1 MAPVFMT
8 EYYGA
13 TKKRMEQSAII
24 RELLLEKGL
33 AYMRNRTKPI
43 FTSWEVRLRIVDEL
57 REKTDDFKQR
67 SLRRKLTK
75 LDRALTDRQAHA
87 LDQAFSAWLI
97 LEGKSKSVD
106 ASAAGGKSSDDKLPL
121 TEREFAQVARYKQ
134 GIAHWPSMTRHK
146 LEGLFLLMAP
156 WAENQNLKPD
166 ARSIQQIVEL
176 AKMLEKIY

>member
-1 MAPVFMT
+1 MT
-8 EYYGA
+8 EYHGA

-24 RELLLEKGL
+24 REMLLEKGI

-57 REKTDDFKQR
+57 SEKTEDFKQR

-75 LDRALTDRQAHA
+75 LDRALTDRQAFA
-87 LDQAFSAWLI
+87 LDQAFSAWLAT
-97 LEGKSKSVD
+97 EGKSKSVD
-106 ASAAGGKSSDDKLPL
+106 ASAVNGGGTEHKLPL
-121 TEREFAQVARYKQ
+121 TEREFKQVAKFKE
-134 GIAHWPSMTRHK
+134 GIRHWPGTWKWR
-146 LEGLFLLMAP
+146 LEQFFSLIAP

-166 ARSIQQIVEL
+166 AASIQQLVEL